1 MRWRQRPRRATHHC
15 YHGRCKRL
23 NRERGPRPVRCGSA
37 QVAILALCMRDAGQ
51 CGFDPRRQGLAEDI
65 GIEAAE
71 VFADGSQKLL
81 IRDYRF
87 ASSTLAH
94 AAHCRLQVTVTVE
107 VPRHEW
113 SVNHLFRWLW
123 ITGTIVRFLAVV
135 ACLPSTQLDWAL
147 RVGSIALRKIPGLS
161 FVTTA
166 IGAESLL
173 WLLRAT

>member
-1 MRWRQRPRRATHHC
+1 MPVSKAHGRAFAGDQNAGRGELSQQAAIAHMGWVQHPRRVTHHC

-23 NRERGPRPVRCGSA
+23 NRERGSRPVRCGSA

-51 CGFDPRRQGLAEDI
+51 CGFDPRRQGLADDI

-94 AAHCRLQVTVTVE
+94 AAHRRLQVTVTVE
-107 VPRHEW
+107 VAGH
-113 SVNHLFRWLW
+113 
-123 ITGTIVRFLAVV
+123 
-135 ACLPSTQLDWAL
+135 
-147 RVGSIALRKIPGLS
+147 
-161 FVTTA
+161 
-166 IGAESLL
+166 
-173 WLLRAT
+173 